1 LDVISKSLAK
11 SLAIKTGNKLNEKE
25 QEALV
30 NNLFQCKEPSVSPYG
45 KKTFETL
52 QMGELDKL
60 FNTTKS

>member
-1 LDVISKSLAK
+1 
-11 SLAIKTGNKLNEKE
+11 LAIKTGNKLNEKE